1 VTEPPSSSSSSSPSS
16 AAWRVV
22 ADGRLVQGAPPVGVL
37 FVEGTLQRG
46 RFVARGDVQGE
57 GPLGVVDGEPGWLE
71 LATGRFVSATSA
83 TAPTPP
89 WVEGVMTASGFVPGS
104 RVVVYGP

>member
-1 VTEPPSSSSSSSPSS
+1 MSEPPAPSPL
-16 AAWRVV
+16 AWRVLV
-22 ADGRLVQGAPPVGVL
+22 DGRLAQGAPPAGVL
-37 FVEGTLQRG
+37 FVEGTLQHG

-57 GPLGVVDGEPGWLE
+57 GPLGGVDGEPGWLS
-71 LATGRFVSATSA
+71 LSTGRFVPATSA

-89 WVEGVMTASGFVPGS
+89 WVDGVMTATGFVPGS